1 MCYDL
6 LIFDGNGEQL
16 DDIWSYRNSCTCRRQ
31 NVLLLLNQRMKKIQL
46 KEFKDL
52 NLYCYN

>member
-16 DDIWSYRNSCTCRRQ
+16 DDIWSYRNSCTCTRQ
-31 NVLLLLNQRMKKIQL
+31 NVLSLLNQRMKKIQL